1 MVLCQ
6 GMSVHVG
13 ILGGTGPAGRGLGA
27 RMAAA
32 GITVTLG
39 SREAARAQA
48 AAAAL
53 AERWPDHHLDIS
65 GMDNAGAAAAD
76 VIVVGTPWEAALP
89 TVQPLRA
96 ALDGKVVVSMVSAL
110 VKVGQSVQ
118 PVALGRGSFAATL
131 QAALPGSPVAAA
143 FHHLP
148 AEPLADLDQGILADV
163 LVCADD
169 AGAKETTMALVG
181 SMEGMRALDAGRL
194 SNAQAVEA
202 FTAVCIAVNIRY
214 KAHSYVRMGGV

>member
-1 MVLCQ
+1 
-6 GMSVHVG
+6 
-13 ILGGTGPAGRGLGA
+13 
-27 RMAAA
+27 MAAA

-39 SREAARAQA
+39 SREGPRAEA
-48 AAAAL
+48 AAAEL
-53 AERWPDHHLDIS
+53 RRLWPDRNLEIS
-65 GMDNAGAAAAD
+65 GTENAGAAAAE
-76 VIVVGTPWEAALP
+76 VVVVGTPWEAALP

-96 ALDGKVVVSMVSAL
+96 ALADKVVISMVSAL
-110 VKVGQSVQ
+110 VKVGQSIQ

-131 QAALPGSPVAAA
+131 QAALPASPIAAA

-148 AEPLADLDQGILADV
+148 AEPLADLDQGLLADV

-169 AGAKETTMALVG
+169 ARARETTTALID

-214 KAHSYVRMGGV
+214 KAHCYVRMGGI